1 MKKIALSVLAA
12 SFVWAGTATAGTMYW
27 DFNDG
32 LQGWTLGGTHPVKQ
46 WVPNDPYT
54 GTGGIWLPGDGSPT
68 SGQGTSFAWINVPET
83 NSFQFS
89 AKVSWTAA
97 NLLQASGIGYH
108 ATAAGGN
115 PWAVTAWYE
124 GRASTRA
131 DMRFRDTRAVQSG
144 NFDIGN
150 LLNNMAGQLVHP
162 GHVILTID
170 YNYTEAG
177 KILLGFEAL
186 NYTPRVGVNPFW
198 ITRGDVG
205 IDPNTGT
212 YWTIDAIRLG
222 GEYAWSQ
229 SYFDDVY
236 FRSPA
241 VAEPIPEPAS
251 MALAGLGLAALA
263 GLRRRK

>member
-1 MKKIALSVLAA
+1 MKKIALLALAA
-12 SFVWAGTATAGTMYW
+12 TMLLAGNASAGTQYW

-68 SGQGTSFAWINVPET
+68 NGQGTSYAWINVPET

-97 NLLQASGIGYH
+97 NRLQASGIGYH

-115 PWAVTAWYE
+115 PWTVSAWYE
-124 GRASTRA
+124 GRAHNRS

-144 NFDIGN
+144 NFDIPN
-150 LLNNMAGQLVHP
+150 LINNEFNQFFDL

-170 YNYTEAG
+170 YNYTEPG

-186 NYTPRVGVNPFW
+186 NYMPKSLVNPTLV
-198 ITRGDVG
+198 TRGDVG

-212 YWTIDAIRLG
+212 FWTIDAIRLG

-236 FRSPA
+236 FRSPDIA
-241 VAEPIPEPAS
+241 DPVPEPAS
-251 MALAGLGLAALA
+251 MVLAGLGLAALA
-263 GLRRRK
+263 GLRRKK